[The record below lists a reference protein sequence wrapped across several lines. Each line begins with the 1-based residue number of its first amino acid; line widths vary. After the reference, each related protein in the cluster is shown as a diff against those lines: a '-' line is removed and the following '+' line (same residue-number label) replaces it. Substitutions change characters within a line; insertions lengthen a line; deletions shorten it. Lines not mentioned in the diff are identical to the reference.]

1 MHERTKTETS
11 TYQKHGGIA
20 QEQNVNAENRNI
32 ITSKTFF
39 VVKNFAYTVVQKAKT
54 KKKKKMLLMVLTM
67 VYQLFHDAFRWD

>member
-54 KKKKKMLLMVLTM
+54 KKKKNVAHGFDHG
-67 VYQLFHDAFRWD
+67 VSIIHDAFRWD